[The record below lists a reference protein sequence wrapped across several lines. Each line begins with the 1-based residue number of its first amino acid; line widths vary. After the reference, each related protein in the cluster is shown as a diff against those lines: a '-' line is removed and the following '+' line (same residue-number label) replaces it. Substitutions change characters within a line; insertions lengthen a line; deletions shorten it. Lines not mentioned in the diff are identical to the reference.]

1 MGAKL
6 DLAIVVAVAC
16 GVLSVEY
23 GNNIVM
29 DVPADTDRS
38 ALAAAAEC
46 PDNDSMPYPP
56 SCLIFMQGKP
66 ASDVGRRPAAEKSMV
81 AHLAAVK
88 QELSLSPGPEC
99 PANDTMPYGTRCI
112 AFLTGWFWQPN
123 SAGSAAPA
131 VRSW

>member
-6 DLAIVVAVAC
+6 DLAIIVAVAC
-16 GVLSVEY
+16 GVLGVEY
-23 GNNIVM
+23 GNNTVL
-29 DVPADTDRS
+29 DVPTDTDKT

-56 SCLIFMQGKP
+56 SCLIFMQGKL
-66 ASDVGRRPAAEKSMV
+66 ASDIGRKPAAQKNIV

-99 PANDTMPYGTRCI
+99 PVNDTMPYGARCI

-123 SAGSAAPA
+123 AAESAVAA
-131 VRSW
+131 VRLW